1 VPEVLAKARKLQPVW
16 LPSEPPFAK
25 TQSFRFEAGGGRAL
39 FVRIDEGAK
48 AYGDYALVKPWAT
61 VLQVAE
67 FPQAVEILHEG
78 SVLALSGG
86 RKLSYLSRNLR
97 AVEVELSRLLPG
109 SIAHLSSQ
117 TEGTFQQPNF
127 ESYGFDL
134 DNLSEVFRDVRPT
147 APGAPGD
154 PQYDVVDFGAKIASG
169 AEPRGLFQ
177 LRVSGWDPET
187 KKRIDGVES
196 RRIVLVTDLGF
207 LVKDAADGTHD
218 VFVVSVAT
226 GTPVAGATVELLG
239 KNGLPVL
246 SRVTDENGART
257 CRRPR
262 ASSARGRPSRGSSTR
277 TATCPSCRSTGTTAA
292 STSPAST
299 PAGSPTRRTSNR
311 SRPTSSR
318 TAASTARARRSRW
331 A

>member
-1 VPEVLAKARKLQPVW
+1 MPEVLAKARKLQPVW

-39 FVRIDEGAK
+39 YVRIDQGAK

-67 FPQAVEILHEG
+67 FPQTVEILHEG

-86 RKLSYLSRNLR
+86 RKLSFLARNVR
-97 AVEVELSRLLPG
+97 AVEVELARLLPG
-109 SIAHLSSQ
+109 SVAHLSSQ
-117 TEGTFQQPNF
+117 TQGTFQQPNF
-127 ESYGFDL
+127 ENYGFDV
-134 DNLSEVFRDVRPT
+134 DNLAEVFREVRAMP
-147 APGAPGD
+147 PGAPGD

-218 VFVVSVAT
+218 VFVVSVAS

-239 KNGLPVL
+239 KNGVPVL
-246 SRVTDENGART
+246 VAPDGRE
-257 CRRPR
+257 RPR
-262 ASSARGRPSRGSSTR
+262 EPAEDRAASSARRRPSRGSSGR
-277 TATCPSCRSTGTTAA
+277 TATCRSCRSTGTTAG
-292 STSPAST
+292 STSRAST
-299 PAGSPTRRTSNR
+299 PAGSPTRRTSSR
-311 SRPTSSR
+311 CRPTSSP
-318 TAASTARARRSRW
+318 TAASTARARR
-331 A
+331 